1 MDERCG
7 NGRGN
12 DECPRT
18 TATAAGGLTATG
30 PERDSADA
38 GFRQLMEEL
47 ARHLMVWIKDEAGR
61 YLYVSPP
68 FLTRF
73 GLTIAEVLGHTDAEL
88 FAKDADEI
96 RANDLKVLTT
106 RERIETVERA
116 HDPQGVLRSWFV
128 TKFLL
133 SSPTGPCAA
142 GMAFDVTEYEA
153 VAKASRDSEITYQQI
168 LDSLADMVLVK
179 GENSRVL
186 WANRAFREMYGMSN
200 EQLRGIID
208 APFVEPDYTEQYVKD
223 DREVFVTGKTLDIPE
238 EPIRRHDGAILTV
251 HTVKSP
257 VFDREGKVIKTVG
270 LFRDITERK
279 RLELELRQAQK
290 LESVGLLASGIAHE
304 INTPIQFVSDQTQF
318 VQSAVGDL
326 TALCQRYRL
335 LIANAAPGTF
345 PADELAAIQELEEAA
360 DLDYVANHL
369 PTAFVAILDG
379 TSRVTKLVQAMKEFA
394 HPDSNDC
401 SPADINQALHNTL
414 IMANNQLKYVAKV
427 EVELAEIPLVNC
439 RIGELNQVFLNVLVN
454 AGHAIADAI
463 ADSARLGR
471 IRVTSRQEGQAVVIN
486 IEDNGTGIP
495 EAARARIFDPFFT
508 TKKVGRGTGQG
519 LAIAR
524 AMMAKQGGSI
534 TFDTETGRGTTFHLR
549 LPIGA

>member
-7 NGRGN
+7 NDRGS

-18 TATAAGGLTATG
+18 AATVAGGLTATG
-30 PERDSADA
+30 PQRDSAGA
-38 GFRQLMEEL
+38 GFHQFLEEV
-47 ARHLMVWIKDEAGR
+47 ACHLMVWIKDETGR

-73 GLTIAEVLGHTDAEL
+73 ALTISEVIGHTDAEL
-88 FAKDADEI
+88 FAKDAKEI

-128 TKFLL
+128 TKFFL

-142 GMAFDVTEYEA
+142 GMAFDVTEYER
-153 VAKASRDSEITYQQI
+153 VDKASRDSEATYQQI

-186 WANRAFREMYGMSN
+186 WANRAFREVYGMSN

-208 APFVEPDYTEQYVKD
+208 APFVEPDYTQQYVKD

-238 EPIRRHDGAILTV
+238 EPIRRHDGTTLTV

-304 INTPIQFVSDQTQF
+304 INTPIQFVGDQTQF

-326 TALCQRYRL
+326 LALCQKYRSL
-335 LIANAAPGTF
+335 MANAVPGTF
-345 PADELAAIQELEEAA
+345 PADELAAIQELEAAA
-360 DLDYVANHL
+360 DLDYVADHL
-369 PTAFVAILDG
+369 PAAFVAILDG

-394 HPDSNDC
+394 HPDSNDRA
-401 SPADINQALHNTL
+401 PADINQALHNTL

-427 EVELAEIPLVNC
+427 EIDLAEIPLVTC

-463 ADSARLGR
+463 AGSARLGR

-486 IEDNGTGIP
+486 IEDNGSGIP

-508 TKKVGRGTGQG
+508 TKEVGRGTGQG

-524 AMMAKQGGSI
+524 AMMEKQGGTI

-549 LPIGA
+549 LPLDA